1 MSEIFLPK
9 KPGRPRKSHEEFLQA
24 IEVHREKAKERYQQ
38 NAEKCRETTKQ
49 YQKRQRDIYQIIKE
63 LVKND
68 RLDEV
73 IQDEEVRTKI
83 KEVLS

>member
-1 MSEIFLPK
+1 
-9 KPGRPRKSHEEFLQA
+9 
-24 IEVHREKAKERYQQ
+24 VHREKAKERYQQ

-49 YQKRQRDIYQIIKE
+49 YQKKQRDIYQIIKE

-68 RLDEV
+68 RLE
-73 IQDEEVRTKI
+73 DEEVRTKI

>member
-1 MSEIFLPK
+1 LFFK
-9 KPGRPRKSHEEFLQA
+9 YKYYTYNTNKR
-24 IEVHREKAKERYQQ
+24 ERYGE
-38 NAEKCRETTKQ
+38 NTEKIKETTKQ

-83 KEVLS
+83 KEVFSEKN

>member
-1 MSEIFLPK
+1 MSEILIPK
-9 KPGRPRKSHEEFLQA
+9 KAGRPRKSPEELLKSHE
-24 IEVHREKAKERYQQ
+24 IHREKARERYGE
-38 NAEKCRETTKQ
+38 NSEKIKETTKQ